1 MLIEIIMM
9 LICRFRYILT
19 STLRQIKQT
28 LAWVRSAANPAA
40 RIPTCIQ
47 PLPFSKTKGHGTSVR
62 SAPIHCRPCY
72 KSHTTHNTAKCS
84 SVGSGTKRFV
94 PLTSSPHSTCFA
106 VGVLAK
112 RKRSVTIDNCTSLR
126 RAQVKTS
133 TPDDGRTGEKICT
146 YNLEPISSPAPLPS
160 LNTAAPGHCTS
171 GIDGA
176 TKCWDGCK
184 KKMKAGMPLTG
195 AGQKKC
201 EQCKEAADKH
211 ALEKAVCQQPHPPQP
226 CALDFR
232 SFLER
237 IVTIPPVKLEQQ
249 PLR

>member
-1 MLIEIIMM
+1 MVTRASGLAMLRYHHLVGKRHATHCRYYIRLAIQLALMLIEIIMM

-146 YNLEPISSPAPLPS
+146 YNLEPIWSDVGAHLRARPLAYEPTRQ
-160 LNTAAPGHCTS
+160 LAH
-171 GIDGA
+171 
-176 TKCWDGCK
+176 
-184 KKMKAGMPLTG
+184 
-195 AGQKKC
+195 
-201 EQCKEAADKH
+201 
-211 ALEKAVCQQPHPPQP
+211 
-226 CALDFR
+226 
-232 SFLER
+232 
-237 IVTIPPVKLEQQ
+237 
-249 PLR
+249 